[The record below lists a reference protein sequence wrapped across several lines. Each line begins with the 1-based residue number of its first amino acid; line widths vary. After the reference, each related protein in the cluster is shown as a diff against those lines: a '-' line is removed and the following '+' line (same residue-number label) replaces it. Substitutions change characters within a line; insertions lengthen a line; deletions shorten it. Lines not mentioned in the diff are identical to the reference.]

1 MSTRSIGKL
10 ERVPLREVWEHE
22 AYDFTQWLQE
32 NIDVLN
38 STLDLNL
45 VNVDR
50 EQAAGSFSIDL
61 VAEDE
66 GGGTVI
72 IENQLEKSNHD
83 HLGKIITY
91 LSAIEAKAAIWL
103 VSDPRPE
110 HVAAI
115 AWLNESS
122 SATFY
127 MVKVEA
133 VRIGNSPAAPLFTLI
148 VGPSEDTKE
157 VGSTKK
163 EIAER
168 YGIRKRWWTQ
178 LVERSAKV
186 SKLHAHITPGEYSW
200 IGTSSGVRGL
210 NLNYAVTQDEC
221 AAELYID
228 RGKDGEAENK
238 AIFDQLNANRAEISL
253 WRTAELGAARR
264 KESVPNQVYAA
275 GRRLS
280 FSRGEMA
287 NNSRRHHPRDE
298 PPGAGSSAVSE
309 DTEAKLLTVL
319 DPRGSRLRST
329 HPCAGNKV
337 GRDSNNFAPR
347 FLEPRQI
354 AADQYN
360 GLAIH
365 GRVLNCLE
373 NFLLYSSFQWVPN
386 RSI

>member
-1 MSTRSIGKL
+1 MSKTPIGKL

-38 STLDLNL
+38 TALELNL

-91 LSAIEAKAAIWL
+91 LTGMSAKAAIWI

-122 SATFY
+122 SAAFY

-133 VRIGNSPAAPLFTLI
+133 VRIGDSPAAPLFTLI
-148 VGPSEDTKE
+148 VGPSEEAKD
-157 VGSTKK
+157 VGQTKK

-168 YGIRKRWWTQ
+168 YGIRKRWWTA
-178 LVERSAKV
+178 LIDRSAKV
-186 SKLHAHITPGEYSW
+186 NKLHAHITPGEYSW
-200 IGTSSGVRGL
+200 LGASSGIRGL
-210 NLNYAVTQDEC
+210 NLNYSVNQDEC

-228 RGKDGEAENK
+228 RGKDADMENK
-238 AIFDQLNANRAEISL
+238 AIFDQLFAHKDDINAAFGQSLSWERLEEKRACRIRHTQSGGGYRSPEDQWPALQDAIIKDMDRL
-253 WRTAELGAARR
+253 EKALRTYL
-264 KESVPNQVYAA
+264 KQ
-275 GRRLS
+275 L
-280 FSRGEMA
+280 
-287 NNSRRHHPRDE
+287 
-298 PPGAGSSAVSE
+298 
-309 DTEAKLLTVL
+309 KLN
-319 DPRGSRLRST
+319 
-329 HPCAGNKV
+329 A
-337 GRDSNNFAPR
+337 
-347 FLEPRQI
+347 
-354 AADQYN
+354 
-360 GLAIH
+360 
-365 GRVLNCLE
+365 
-373 NFLLYSSFQWVPN
+373 
-386 RSI
+386 